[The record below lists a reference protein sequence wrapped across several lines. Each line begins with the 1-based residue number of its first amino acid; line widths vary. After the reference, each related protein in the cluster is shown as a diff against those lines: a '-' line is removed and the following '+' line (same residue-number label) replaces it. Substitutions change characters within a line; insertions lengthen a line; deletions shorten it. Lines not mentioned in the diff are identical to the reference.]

1 MVIVS
6 GVKCYK
12 CGDFIY
18 SRAPH
23 DFHRCSCGTLFVD
36 GGFERIRYGAD
47 EINLVPFLKCEVD
60 ASKKELFEDWNE
72 NVDAFGLIVEKDFVE
87 WRK

>member
-1 MVIVS
+1 MIVS

-18 SRAPH
+18 SRTLH
-23 DFHRCSCGTLFVD
+23 DLHYCSCGTLFVD

-47 EINLVPFLKCEVD
+47 EINLVPFLSTEVN
-60 ASKKELFEDWNE
+60 ATKKQLFDDWNE
-72 NVDAFGLIVEKDFVE
+72 NKDVFGLIKENEFKEKV
-87 WRK
+87 K